1 MLLKEKTNMP
11 ILENKSIL
19 LRAPEPED
27 LDIIYMWENNP
38 DIWHLSN
45 ILTPFSKQTL
55 RKFIESSTSDI
66 YELKQ
71 TRFIIELK
79 EEKRPVGAIDLF
91 DFDPFHM
98 RAGIGILIASH
109 TDRNN
114 GYAGEALQT
123 LINYCFTILKLKQVY
138 CNITEN
144 NQDSLRLFIRH
155 GFVITGQK
163 RDWIRSNDQWL
174 TEFFLQLVRI

>member
-1 MLLKEKTNMP
+1 MD
-11 ILENKSIL
+11 ILENINIR

-27 LDIIYMWENNP
+27 LDILYQWENNT
-38 DIWHLSN
+38 DYWQLSN
-45 ILTPFSKQTL
+45 TLTPFSKFTL
-55 RKFIESSTSDI
+55 RQFIENSRMDI
-66 YELKQ
+66 FESKQ

-79 EEKRPVGAIDLF
+79 NNNKPVGAIDLF

-98 RAGIGILIASH
+98 RVGIGILIVSAD
-109 TDRNN
+109 DRRK
-114 GYAGEALQT
+114 GYAGEALQS
-123 LINYCFTILKLKQVY
+123 LINYCFSVLGLKQVY

-163 RDWIRSNDQWL
+163 KDWIKDNDKWL
-174 TEFFLQLVRI
+174 TEFFLQLIRS